1 MESADQAVRSDERA
15 IAVRLAEQKAAVE
28 TAYRETEAAE
38 DRRKAVD
45 ALSQIATRWDSAVE
59 GASKV
64 LRGEL
69 DEPLKKLQ
77 AIKSEA
83 ETVVVNECTGP
94 ARTAL
99 VAAMNTSL
107 EAFAAFRAD
116 TSAVVSEA
124 IKTKHNKGADMQVE
138 AVAQLAKCK

>member
-1 MESADQAVRSDERA
+1 MESADQAVRNDERA
-15 IAVRLAEQKAAVE
+15 IATRLAEQKTAVE
-28 TAYRETEAAE
+28 TAYREAEAA
-38 DRRKAVD
+38 DDKRKAVD
-45 ALSQIATRWDSAVE
+45 ALSQIATRWDSGVE

-83 ETVVVNECTGP
+83 ETVAVNECTGA
-94 ARTAL
+94 ARAAL

-116 TSAVVSEA
+116 TGAVVSEA
-124 IKTKHNKGADMQVE
+124 VKAKHNKGADMQVE
-138 AVAQLAKCK
+138 AVAQLATCK